1 MNTFLLFVLLL
12 IFIYEFIRWMKY
24 LENQDEN
31 QNENMIEKFNNTYT
45 YLPYNFTQEYE
56 KNINIKSIAKD
67 LGIRRNINQVV
78 SSTDEPLDDEF
89 FQPLD
94 LGLFNKV
101 RNRWVNKQRDW
112 QETFT
117 YLDEIVAQKERMK
130 ETIKNQ

>member
-24 LENQDEN
+24 LKNQDEN

-67 LGIRRNINQVV
+67 LGIKRNINQVV

-101 RNRWVNKQRDW
+101 SNRWVNQQRDW

>member
-1 MNTFLLFVLLL
+1 
-12 IFIYEFIRWMKY
+12 MKY

>member
-130 ETIKNQ
+130 ETNNK